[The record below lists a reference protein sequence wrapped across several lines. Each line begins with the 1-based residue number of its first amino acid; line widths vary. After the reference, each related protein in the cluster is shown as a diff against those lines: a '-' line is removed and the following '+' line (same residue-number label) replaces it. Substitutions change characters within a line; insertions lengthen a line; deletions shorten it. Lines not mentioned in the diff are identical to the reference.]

1 MNKKLKK
8 LLEEYLVDSDRM
20 IEEYYDEF
28 GEFIIC
34 TESFTKLTTLLKE
47 GLEIYNLIITEKLYQ
62 EDEDIQALMSII
74 CEKSSKL
81 EINEENAKNLNT
93 KNAINAWLDLQT
105 HLLTLSVM
113 ILGSEENDK

>member
-62 EDEDIQALMSII
+62 EDEDVQALMSII